1 MAVETGKNRLGK
13 FQFLAL
19 RDEVRQMVESGL
31 PVNYIWQQLTDDKRL
46 DLSYA
51 QFSRYVRRYI
61 TGKIGDKS
69 KPANQTSSNSSS
81 SNKPQDAPASP
92 SRDLGIKSFQHK
104 TQPDDDL
111 I

>member
-1 MAVETGKNRLGK
+1 MAATRNSKKNRLGK

-19 RDEVRQMVESGL
+19 RDEVRQLVESGL
-31 PVNYIWQQLTDDKRL
+31 PVNYIWQQLTDEKRL

-61 TGKIGDKS
+61 SGQSENKK
-69 KPANQTSSNSSS
+69 KSSS
-81 SNKPQDAPASP
+81 SSTQPQEAPASP